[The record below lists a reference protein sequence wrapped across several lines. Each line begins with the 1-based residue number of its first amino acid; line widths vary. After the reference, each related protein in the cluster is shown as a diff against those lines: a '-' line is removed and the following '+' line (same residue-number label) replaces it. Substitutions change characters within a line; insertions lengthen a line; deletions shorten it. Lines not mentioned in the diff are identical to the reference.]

1 MTATF
6 LLVHSPIVGPDTW
19 ALVAHELVARGHH
32 ALVPELPAEAEGEFW
47 RAHVEAIADAAA
59 TAFPAGTAMTVVA
72 HSGAGQL
79 LGPLAGAMP
88 QRGITVDAYVM
99 ADAGL
104 PTRGASRMEQLR
116 TESPEFADELEAV
129 FAAGGHFPQ
138 WSDEQLAGL
147 VGDAQRRRRLREG
160 LRPLPRAYWTEPIP
174 DNPHWPDAPCGV
186 LLFSAGYEPTAAAA
200 HAAGWPVRDLQADNH
215 FLALADP
222 GTVTD
227 ELVMLR
233 DAMAP

>member
-1 MTATF
+1 VTAF

-19 ALVAHELVARGHH
+19 ALVAGELMGRGHQ
-32 ALVPELPAEAEGEFW
+32 ALVPELPADAEGEYW
-47 RAHVEAIADAAA
+47 RAHVDAIAGAAVSS
-59 TAFPAGTAMTVVA
+59 FPAGTAVTVVA

-79 LGPLAGAMP
+79 LGQLAAALP
-88 QRGITVDAYVM
+88 QRGITVEAYVL

-116 TESPEFADELEAV
+116 TESPEFADELGAV
-129 FAAGGHFPQ
+129 FAAGGRFPQ

-147 VGDAQRRRRLREG
+147 VGDPQRRRRLREG
-160 LRPLPRAYWTEPIP
+160 LRPLPLEYWTEPIP
-174 DNPHWPDAPCGV
+174 DNSQWPDAPCGV

-200 HAAGWPVRDLQADNH
+200 RAAGWPVRDLRADNH

-222 GTVTD
+222 GRVAG
-227 ELVMLR
+227 ELLALR
-233 DAMAP
+233 DALAR